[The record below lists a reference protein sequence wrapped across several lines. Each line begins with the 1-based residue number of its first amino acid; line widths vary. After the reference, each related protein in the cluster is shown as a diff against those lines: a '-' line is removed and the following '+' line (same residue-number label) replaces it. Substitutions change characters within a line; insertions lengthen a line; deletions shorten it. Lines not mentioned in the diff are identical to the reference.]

1 MGRGRLSWHPGR
13 MTTWEPTWPGRPS
26 VTTSLAARIGALR
39 TARGWTQQKL
49 ADRVGI
55 SRVAVSH
62 LEAGINS
69 PDARTV
75 TLLAAAFGIEPH
87 EVVAGTD
94 YPAAKADRLPL
105 VVARHTEVAHQV
117 ALMEAD
123 LAWVEGPE
131 AVARDAEVIDRVRA
145 RWEHALRV
153 LAKAVVDPEE
163 QDILAAARDRLRD
176 LDATESGP

>member
-1 MGRGRLSWHPGR
+1 MCVGGAPWHPR
-13 MTTWEPTWPGRPS
+13 NVTTWEPTWPGRPS
-26 VTTSLAARIGALR
+26 GTTSLASRIGVLR
-39 TARGWTQQKL
+39 TARGWTQQQL
-49 ADRVGI
+49 ADRLGI

-75 TLLAAAFGIEPH
+75 ALLGSAFGFEPH

-123 LAWVEGPE
+123 LAWVEGPTPVADA
-131 AVARDAEVIDRVRA
+131 AVADAVRA
-145 RWEHALRV
+145 RWRHALRV
-153 LAKAVVDPEE
+153 LAKEVVDPEE
-163 QDILAAARDRLRD
+163 QALLRAARRRVADDVTDPR
-176 LDATESGP
+176 P

>member
-1 MGRGRLSWHPGR
+1 

-26 VTTSLAARIGALR
+26 GPTSLAARIGVLR
-39 TARGWTQQKL
+39 TARGWTQQQL
-49 ADRVGI
+49 ADRIGI

-75 TLLAAAFGIEPH
+75 TLLGSAFGLEPH
-87 EVVAGTD
+87 QVVGGTD

-105 VVARHTEVAHQV
+105 VVARHTEVVLQV

-123 LAWVEGPE
+123 LAWLDGRG
-131 AVARDAEVIDRVRA
+131 AAAGAEVSDEVAAQVRE
-145 RWEHALRV
+145 RWRHALAV
-153 LAKAVVDPEE
+153 LAKEVLDPEE
-163 QDILAAARDRLRD
+163 QALLGAARRRLVRPEA
-176 LDATESGP
+176 DAP